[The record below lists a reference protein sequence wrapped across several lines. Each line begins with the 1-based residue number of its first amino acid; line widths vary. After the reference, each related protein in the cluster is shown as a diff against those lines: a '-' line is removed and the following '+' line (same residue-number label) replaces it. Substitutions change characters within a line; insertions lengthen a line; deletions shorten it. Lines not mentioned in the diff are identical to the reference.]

1 MVDVNARLT
10 VLPAPA
16 DLTLDFRTPKHMI
29 GDVIVRRHLLF
40 DPFLIAGVRAYT
52 PGDTMNRIHWLATA
66 RQGELMVHNNEYS
79 AGQSLSVILNIQ
91 SRPYE
96 KDGVIDK
103 DKIEDAIRLAAGYFD
118 STLRTGIPVR
128 FLCNAGPLHSREAV
142 VTEEYHGREHVN
154 ELMRRLAALPLSS
167 TENFPTFLGTTCRDI
182 NSSDIVI
189 LTCYA
194 NADIFA
200 YATQKQAMGSSVRL
214 IHIGSLPDTVTPP
227 DDLPVFTYREEGSY
241 GTSQP

>member
-1 MVDVNARLT
+1 M
-10 VLPAPA
+10 
-16 DLTLDFRTPKHMI
+16 
-29 GDVIVRRHLLF
+29 
-40 DPFLIAGVRAYT
+40 
-52 PGDTMNRIHWLATA
+52 
-66 RQGELMVHNNEYS
+66 
-79 AGQSLSVILNIQ
+79 NIQ

-227 DDLPVFTYREEGSY
+227 DDLPSLLIGRRDRMAHRNHNRVSKPENPKAASSQRLIKIVRAMTVFGYLAGFYRFSY
-241 GTSQP
+241 WRLPTAWNRMGRCLARSC